1 MEKAREF
8 LKDIYFF
15 FIHYAK
21 TFDPVD
27 DKKLLKILKGMG
39 ILDHINSSWE
49 SVCQSGSNS

>member
-49 SVCQSGSNS
+49 SVCRSRSNS